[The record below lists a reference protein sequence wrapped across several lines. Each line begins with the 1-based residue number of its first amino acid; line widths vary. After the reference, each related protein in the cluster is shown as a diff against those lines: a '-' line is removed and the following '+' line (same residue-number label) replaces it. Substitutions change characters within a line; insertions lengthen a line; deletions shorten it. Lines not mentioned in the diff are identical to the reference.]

1 LYLAKP
7 QSLPRKMVEEGNKG
21 IGAMQFRK
29 FEEQRQQTFV

>member
-1 LYLAKP
+1 
-7 QSLPRKMVEEGNKG
+7 MVEEGNKG